1 MVTMSRRTYL
11 GTASA
16 VLALAAAPLGALS
29 SQTPTGTVPIK
40 KPPVVGQPAPTVPS
54 PTSPTSTTT
63 NPNGSSR
70 AEVAA
75 DSLFIRDAV
84 NGSSLEIRLGTL
96 AQEKGSSSGVKEFA
110 RRTVAD
116 HTRMRDQW
124 RELAGR
130 NEVNTTL
137 SLDPAAEEAATRMA
151 TLSGADFDRA
161 YLSQT
166 VSAHQADIAKFQQAS
181 QSADAPDVRQLA
193 ANALPVLERH
203 LSQAQQLASRVD
215 GPGVATG
222 NPNPADTNDRDHNR
236 DRNRDRTGNGNDRD
250 VAAADRQYVNEVSV
264 GHLMEVRLAEMAQ
277 QKAQDGDVKRLANR
291 LHDDFS
297 KWLERWTALNGR
309 EPHMGKLH
317 QEKIDR
323 LEKANRKQFDR
334 TYLDIVVENINSMI
348 PYFQKEG
355 RDAKSPKVRS
365 LVNDELPVLRENLQ
379 AAQRLERQAQA
390 SR

>member
-1 MVTMSRRTYL
+1 MSRRTYL

-16 VLALAAAPLGALS
+16 VVALAAAHLGVLS
-29 SQTPTGTVPIK
+29 AQTPTTGTPPI
-40 KPPVVGQPAPTVPS
+40 KPPVVRQPTPTVPS

-84 NGSSLEIRLGTL
+84 NGNSLEIRLGTL
-96 AQEKGSSSGVKEFA
+96 AQEKGSLSGVKDFA
-110 RRTVAD
+110 RRAVAD

-161 YLSQT
+161 YLSQM

-193 ANALPVLERH
+193 AGALPVMERH
-203 LSQAQQLASRVD
+203 LTQAQQLAARV
-215 GPGVATG
+215 GTPGVATG
-222 NPNPADTNDRDHNR
+222 NPNPPDTNDRN
-236 DRNRDRTGNGNDRD
+236 RNRDRTGNGNDRD
-250 VAAADRQYVNEVSV
+250 VAAADRQYVNEVAV

-277 QKAQDGDVKRLANR
+277 RQAQDGDVKRLANR

-323 LEKANRKQFDR
+323 LQKANRKQFDR
-334 TYLDIVVENINSMI
+334 TYLDVVVENINSMI

-379 AAQRLERQAQA
+379 ATQRLHRQAQA

>member
-1 MVTMSRRTYL
+1 MAIMPRPIYL
-11 GTASA
+11 SIGRA
-16 VLALAAAPLGALS
+16 VVALAATPVVMLS
-29 SQTPTGTVPIK
+29 AQSPTGTSSPGQTPPIN
-40 KPPVVGQPAPTVPS
+40 PPVSQQPAPTSPTPGKPS
-54 PTSPTSTTT
+54 PAST
-63 NPNGSSR
+63 NPGGSSR

-84 NGSSLEIRLGTL
+84 NGNSLEIRLGTL
-96 AQEKGSSSGVKEFA
+96 AQEKASNGGVKDLA
-110 RRTVAD
+110 RRMVAD

-137 SLDPAAEEAATRMA
+137 SLDSAAEEAANRMA

-161 YLSQT
+161 YLSEM

-181 QSADAPDVRQLA
+181 QSADAAEVRQLA
-193 ANALPVLERH
+193 GTALPVMQRH
-203 LSQAQQLASRVD
+203 LTQAQQLTSRV
-215 GPGVATG
+215 GAPGVATG
-222 NPNPADTNDRDHNR
+222 KPNPADTTN
-236 DRNRDRTGNGNDRD
+236 RNRDRSGNGNDRD
-250 VAAADRQYVNEVSV
+250 VAAADRQYVNEVAV

-277 QKAQDGDVKRLANR
+277 RKANDGDVKRLANR

-297 KWLERWTALNGR
+297 QWLTRWTALNGR

-323 LEKANRKQFDR
+323 LQQANDKRFDR

-355 RDAKSPKVRS
+355 RDAKSPKVRK
-365 LVNDELPVLRENLQ
+365 LVNDELPVLRQNLQ
-379 AAQRLERQAQA
+379 AAQRLEKQSQA